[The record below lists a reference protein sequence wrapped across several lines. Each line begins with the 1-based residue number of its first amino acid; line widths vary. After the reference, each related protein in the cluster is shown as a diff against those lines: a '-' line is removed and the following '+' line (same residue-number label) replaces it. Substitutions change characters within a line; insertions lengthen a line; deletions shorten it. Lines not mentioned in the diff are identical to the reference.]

1 MDSKYNVF
9 TSSSN
14 SIYDSRFQRF
24 KKKGKAPYGKVKPIG
39 KKIISKPMI
48 KGFKKR
54 TISAS
59 KSFFN
64 EPLGFPFARAKRI
77 RPERKKKKR

>member
-1 MDSKYNVF
+1 MFSLQAAIQFMTADS
-9 TSSSN
+9 S
-14 SIYDSRFQRF
+14 DS